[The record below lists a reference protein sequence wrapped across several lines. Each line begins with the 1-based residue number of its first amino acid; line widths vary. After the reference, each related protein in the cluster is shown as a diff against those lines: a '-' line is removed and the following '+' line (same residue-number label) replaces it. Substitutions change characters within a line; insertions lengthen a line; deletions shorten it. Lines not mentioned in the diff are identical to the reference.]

1 MARQFYISNENII
14 NDNQIKIS
22 GAEHTHISRVLRL
35 SVGDEIIVSNFIDK
49 EFNCKITEIKK
60 DYTLLKILSTSDL
73 KPTDYNI
80 TLFQAIIKGEH
91 MEWCVQKT
99 TELGVTKIIPFISTF
114 TNVKPKDNKQE
125 RLSKIAVE
133 ACKQSGRNVMP
144 QISNIVQ
151 YNEMLEKLKEY
162 SQIIVAY
169 EKETKPAKEII
180 TKLDKTKPVAIIVGS
195 EGGFSEQEIE
205 DFKNLGASVVSMGK
219 NILRAETASVA
230 LLSALL
236 YELGEWKNE

>member
-35 SVGDEIIVSNFIDK
+35 SVSDEIIVSNFIDK

-133 ACKQSGRNVMP
+133 ACKQSGRNIINRRLIT
-144 QISNIVQ
+144 QINISTHHENKQTDKKVWPVKQVFGQNGLIIYRILILHVKIGILTIFHVYNLIKSNKI
-151 YNEMLEKLKEY
+151 N
-162 SQIIVAY
+162 
-169 EKETKPAKEII
+169 
-180 TKLDKTKPVAIIVGS
+180 
-195 EGGFSEQEIE
+195 
-205 DFKNLGASVVSMGK
+205 
-219 NILRAETASVA
+219 
-230 LLSALL
+230 
-236 YELGEWKNE
+236 KNESLTGLLQE